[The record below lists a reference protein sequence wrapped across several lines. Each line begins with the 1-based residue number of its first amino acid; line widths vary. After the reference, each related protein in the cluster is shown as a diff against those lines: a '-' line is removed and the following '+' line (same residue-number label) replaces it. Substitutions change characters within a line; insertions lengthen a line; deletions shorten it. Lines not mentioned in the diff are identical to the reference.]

1 MQSSAIQKNKLLI
14 LSQIHW
20 NEYRVFL
27 GIQIRVLDVTKK
39 EQIENLAKEIE
50 RIDVLCNIA
59 G

>member
-1 MQSSAIQKNKLLI
+1 MQSSALQKNKLLI